1 MTRIFFK
8 IKFFGAKYGKIK
20 FFSCKIWKNSR
31 NFGHKQGLQ
40 TVEIILKKTIEKK
53 IPYLTLFSFSTE
65 NWKRPRGEIKFLLNL
80 IREYFN
86 KHLDKI
92 FKQGVK
98 IRIIGQINKFPKDVK
113 TILNKVQ
120 NKTKQNK
127 KINLV
132 LALNYGSRDEI
143 LHGIKNMV
151 KKKLKINQSNFENQ
165 LYTLNVPDPDILI
178 RTGGKKRL
186 SNFLLWQMAYTELF
200 FVEKLWPD
208 FNGNDLMKILNKF
221 KSIKRNFGNV

>member
-1 MTRIFFK
+1 MNKLKHVAIIMDGNGRWGLK
-8 IKFFGAKYGKIK
+8 K
-20 FFSCKIWKNSR
+20 KNSR

-65 NWKRPRGEIKFLLNL
+65 NWKRPRGEIRFLLNL
-80 IREYFN
+80 IREYFD

-92 FKQGVK
+92 IKQGVR
-98 IRIIGQINKFPKDVK
+98 IRIFGQINKFPKDVK
-113 TILNKVQ
+113 KILNKVQ
-120 NKTKQNK
+120 NKTKKNT
-127 KINLV
+127 KINV
-132 LALNYGSRDEI
+132 ILALNYGSRDEI
-143 LHGIKNMV
+143 LYAIKNMFR
-151 KKKLKINQSNFENQ
+151 KKLKINKSNFENQ
-165 LYTLNVPDPDILI
+165 LYTLNIPDPDILI

-208 FNGNDLMKILNKF
+208 FNSNDLMKILNKF
-221 KSIKRNFGNV
+221 KSIKRNFGNI

>member
-1 MTRIFFK
+1 MNKPKHVAIIMDGNGRWGLK
-8 IKFFGAKYGKIK
+8 K
-20 FFSCKIWKNSR
+20 KNSR
-31 NFGHKQGLQ
+31 NFGHKQGIQ
-40 TVEIILKKTIEKK
+40 TVEIVLKKTIEKK

-80 IREYFN
+80 IRGYFN
-86 KHLDKI
+86 KHLDEI
-92 FKQGVK
+92 IKQGVK
-98 IRIIGQINKFPKDVK
+98 IRIVGQINKFPKDVK
-113 TILNKVQ
+113 VILNKVQ
-120 NKTKQNK
+120 NKTKKNK
-127 KINLV
+127 KINLI

-143 LHGIKNMV
+143 LYAIKNIL

-165 LYTLNVPDPDILI
+165 LYTLDVPDPDILI

-186 SNFLLWQMAYTELF
+186 SNFLLWQIAYTELF

-208 FNGNDLMKILNKF
+208 FKGNDLMKILNKF

>member
-1 MTRIFFK
+1 MNKLKHVAIIMDGNGRWGLK
-8 IKFFGAKYGKIK
+8 R
-20 FFSCKIWKNSR
+20 KNSR

-65 NWKRPRGEIKFLLNL
+65 NWKRPRGEIRFLLNL
-80 IREYFN
+80 IREYFD

-92 FKQGVK
+92 IKQGVR
-98 IRIIGQINKFPKDVK
+98 IRIFGQINKFPKDVK
-113 TILNKVQ
+113 KILNKVQ
-120 NKTKQNK
+120 NKTKKNT
-127 KINLV
+127 KINV
-132 LALNYGSRDEI
+132 ILALNYGSRDEI
-143 LHGIKNMV
+143 LYAIKNMFR
-151 KKKLKINQSNFENQ
+151 KKLKINKSNFENQ
-165 LYTLNVPDPDILI
+165 LYTLNIPDPDILI

-208 FNGNDLMKILNKF
+208 FNSNDLMKILNKF

>member
-1 MTRIFFK
+1 MNKLKHVAIIMDGNGRWGLK
-8 IKFFGAKYGKIK
+8 R
-20 FFSCKIWKNSR
+20 KNSR

-65 NWKRPRGEIKFLLNL
+65 NWKRPRGEIRFLLNL
-80 IREYFN
+80 IREYFD

-92 FKQGVK
+92 IKQGVR
-98 IRIIGQINKFPKDVK
+98 IRIFGQINKFPKDVK
-113 TILNKVQ
+113 KILNKVQ
-120 NKTKQNK
+120 NKTKKNT
-127 KINLV
+127 KINV
-132 LALNYGSRDEI
+132 ILALNYGSRDEI
-143 LHGIKNMV
+143 LYAIKNMFR
-151 KKKLKINQSNFENQ
+151 KKLKINKSNFENQ
-165 LYTLNVPDPDILI
+165 LYTLNIPDPDILI

-208 FNGNDLMKILNKF
+208 FNSNDLMKILNKF
-221 KSIKRNFGNV
+221 KSIKRNFGNI

>member
-1 MTRIFFK
+1 MDGNGRWGLK
-8 IKFFGAKYGKIK
+8 K
-20 FFSCKIWKNSR
+20 KNSR

-40 TVEIILKKTIEKK
+40 TVEVILKKTIEKK

-65 NWKRPRGEIKFLLNL
+65 NWKRPKGEIRFLLNL

-86 KHLDKI
+86 KHLDKVI
-92 FKQGVK
+92 KQGVK
-98 IRIIGQINKFPKDVK
+98 IRIVGQINKFPKDVK
-113 TILNKVQ
+113 KILNKVQ
-120 NKTKQNK
+120 NKTKKNT
-127 KINLV
+127 KINLI
-132 LALNYGSRDEI
+132 LALNYGSRNEI
-143 LHGIKNMV
+143 LYAIKNIF

-221 KSIKRNFGNV
+221 KGIKRNFGNV

>member
-1 MTRIFFK
+1 MNKPKHVAIIMDGNGRWGLK
-8 IKFFGAKYGKIK
+8 K
-20 FFSCKIWKNSR
+20 KNSR
-31 NFGHKQGLQ
+31 NFGHKQGIQ

-53 IPYLTLFSFSTE
+53 IPYLTLFSLSTE
-65 NWKRPRGEIKFLLNL
+65 NWKRPKGEIKFLLNL

-92 FKQGVK
+92 IKQGVR
-98 IRIIGQINKFPKDVK
+98 IRIVGQINKFPKDVK
-113 TILNKVQ
+113 KILNKVQ
-120 NKTKQNK
+120 IKTKKNI
-127 KINLV
+127 KINLI

-143 LHGIKNMV
+143 LYAIKNML
-151 KKKLKINQSNFENQ
+151 KKKVRINQSNFENQ
-165 LYTLNVPDPDILI
+165 LYTLDVPDPDILI

-208 FNGNDLMKILNKF
+208 FNSNDLMKILNKF
-221 KSIKRNFGNV
+221 KRIKRNFGNV

>member
-1 MTRIFFK
+1 MNKPKHVAIIMDGNGRWGLK
-8 IKFFGAKYGKIK
+8 K
-20 FFSCKIWKNSR
+20 KNSR

-40 TVEIILKKTIEKK
+40 TVEAILKTTIEKE

-65 NWKRPRGEIKFLLNL
+65 NWKRPKGEIRFLLNL

-92 FKQGVK
+92 IKQGVK

-113 TILNKVQ
+113 KILNKVQ
-120 NKTKQNK
+120 NKTKKNK
-127 KINLV
+127 KINLI

-143 LHGIKNMV
+143 LYGIKNML
-151 KKKLKINQSNFENQ
+151 KKKLKINQSNFEKQ

-208 FNGNDLMKILNKF
+208 FKGNDLMKILNKF
-221 KSIKRNFGNV
+221 KGIKRNFGNV

>member
-1 MTRIFFK
+1 MNKLKHVAIIMDGNGRWGLK
-8 IKFFGAKYGKIK
+8 R
-20 FFSCKIWKNSR
+20 KNSR

-92 FKQGVK
+92 IKQGVR
-98 IRIIGQINKFPKDVK
+98 IRIFGQINKFPKDVK
-113 TILNKVQ
+113 KILNKVQ
-120 NKTKQNK
+120 NKTKKNT
-127 KINLV
+127 KINV
-132 LALNYGSRDEI
+132 ILALNYGSRDEI
-143 LHGIKNMV
+143 LYAIKSMFR
-151 KKKLKINQSNFENQ
+151 KKLKINKSNFENQ
-165 LYTLNVPDPDILI
+165 LYTLNIPDPDILI

-208 FNGNDLMKILNKF
+208 FNSNDLMKILNKF

>member
-1 MTRIFFK
+1 MNKPKHVAIIMDGNGRWGLK
-8 IKFFGAKYGKIK
+8 R
-20 FFSCKIWKNSR
+20 KNSR

-65 NWKRPRGEIKFLLNL
+65 NWKRPRREIKFLLNL

-92 FKQGVK
+92 IKQGVR
-98 IRIIGQINKFPKDVK
+98 IRIFGQINKFPKDVK
-113 TILNKVQ
+113 KILNKVQ
-120 NKTKQNK
+120 NKTKKNT
-127 KINLV
+127 KINV
-132 LALNYGSRDEI
+132 ILALNYGSRDEI
-143 LHGIKNMV
+143 LYAIKNMFR
-151 KKKLKINQSNFENQ
+151 KKLKINKSNFENQ
-165 LYTLNVPDPDILI
+165 LYTLNIPDPDILI

-208 FNGNDLMKILNKF
+208 FSGNDLMKILNKF

>member
-1 MTRIFFK
+1 MNKLKHVAIIMDGNGRWGLK
-8 IKFFGAKYGKIK
+8 K
-20 FFSCKIWKNSR
+20 KNSR

-65 NWKRPRGEIKFLLNL
+65 NWKRPRGEIRFLLNL
-80 IREYFN
+80 IREYFD

-92 FKQGVK
+92 IKQGVR
-98 IRIIGQINKFPKDVK
+98 IRIFGQINKFPKDVK
-113 TILNKVQ
+113 KILNQVQ
-120 NKTKQNK
+120 NKTKKNT
-127 KINLV
+127 KINV
-132 LALNYGSRDEI
+132 ILALNYGSRDEI
-143 LHGIKNMV
+143 LYAIKNMFR
-151 KKKLKINQSNFENQ
+151 KKLKINKSNFENQ
-165 LYTLNVPDPDILI
+165 LYTLNIPDPDILI

-208 FNGNDLMKILNKF
+208 FNSNDLMKILNKF

>member
-1 MTRIFFK
+1 MGFK
-8 IKFFGAKYGKIK
+8 K
-20 FFSCKIWKNSR
+20 KNSR

-92 FKQGVK
+92 IKQGVK

-221 KSIKRNFGNV
+221 KIIKRNFGNV

>member
-1 MTRIFFK
+1 MNKPKHVAIIMDGNGRWGLK
-8 IKFFGAKYGKIK
+8 KKK
-20 FFSCKIWKNSR
+20 SR

-80 IREYFN
+80 IRDYFN
-86 KHLDKI
+86 KHLDKVI
-92 FKQGVK
+92 KQGVR
-98 IRIIGQINKFPKDVK
+98 IRIVGQINKFPKDVK
-113 TILNKVQ
+113 KILNKVQ
-120 NKTKQNK
+120 NKTKKNN
-127 KINLV
+127 KINV
-132 LALNYGSRDEI
+132 ILALNYGSRDEI
-143 LHGIKNMV
+143 LYAIKNML
-151 KKKLKINQSNFENQ
+151 KKKLKINQSNFEKQ

-186 SNFLLWQMAYTELF
+186 SNFLLWQLAYTELF
-200 FVEKLWPD
+200 FVQKLWPD

-221 KSIKRNFGNV
+221 KGIKRNFGNV

>member
-1 MTRIFFK
+1 MNKPKHVAIIMDGNGRWGLK
-8 IKFFGAKYGKIK
+8 K
-20 FFSCKIWKNSR
+20 KNSI
-31 NFGHKQGLQ
+31 NFGHKQGFQ
-40 TVEIILKKTIEKK
+40 TVDIILKKTIEKK

-92 FKQGVK
+92 IKQGVK

>member
-1 MTRIFFK
+1 MNKPNHVAIIMDGNGRWGLK
-8 IKFFGAKYGKIK
+8 KKK
-20 FFSCKIWKNSR
+20 SR

-80 IREYFN
+80 IRDYFN
-86 KHLDKI
+86 KHLDKVI
-92 FKQGVK
+92 KQGVR
-98 IRIIGQINKFPKDVK
+98 IRIVGQINKFPKDVK
-113 TILNKVQ
+113 KILNKVQ
-120 NKTKQNK
+120 NKTKKNN
-127 KINLV
+127 KINV
-132 LALNYGSRDEI
+132 ILALNYGSRDEI
-143 LHGIKNMV
+143 LYAIKNML

-186 SNFLLWQMAYTELF
+186 SNFLLWQLAYTELF
-200 FVEKLWPD
+200 FVQKLWPD

-221 KSIKRNFGNV
+221 KGIKRNFGNV

>member
-1 MTRIFFK
+1 MNKLKHLAIIMDGNGRWGLK
-8 IKFFGAKYGKIK
+8 K
-20 FFSCKIWKNSR
+20 KNSR

-40 TVEIILKKTIEKK
+40 TVEVILKKTIEKK

-80 IREYFN
+80 IREYFD

-92 FKQGVK
+92 IKQG
-98 IRIIGQINKFPKDVK
+98 IRIRIFGQINKFPKDVK
-113 TILNKVQ
+113 KILNKVQ
-120 NKTKQNK
+120 NKTKKNT
-127 KINLV
+127 KINV
-132 LALNYGSRDEI
+132 ILALNYGSRDEI
-143 LHGIKNMV
+143 LYAIKNML
-151 KKKLKINQSNFENQ
+151 KKKTSINQSNFENQ
-165 LYTLNVPDPDILI
+165 LYTSNIPDPDILI

-221 KSIKRNFGNV
+221 KGIKRNFGNV

>member
-1 MTRIFFK
+1 MGLK
-8 IKFFGAKYGKIK
+8 KK
-20 FFSCKIWKNSR
+20 KNSR

-92 FKQGVK
+92 IKQGVK

>member
-1 MTRIFFK
+1 M
-8 IKFFGAKYGKIK
+8 
-20 FFSCKIWKNSR
+20 
-31 NFGHKQGLQ
+31 Q

-92 FKQGVK
+92 IKQGVK

-208 FNGNDLMKILNKF
+208 FNGIDLMKILNKF